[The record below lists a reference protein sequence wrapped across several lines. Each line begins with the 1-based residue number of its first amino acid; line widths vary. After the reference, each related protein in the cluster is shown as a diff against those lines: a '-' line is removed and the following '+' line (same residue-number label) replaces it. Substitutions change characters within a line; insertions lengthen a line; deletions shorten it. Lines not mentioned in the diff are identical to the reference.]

1 MCCVYITTK
10 SKEMLYGNK
19 EQKKL
24 QLCRC
29 NALKAIERVEGINKQ
44 MEVDNELEDESY
56 GT

>member
-1 MCCVYITTK
+1 
-10 SKEMLYGNK
+10 MLYGNK